1 MTRAISDFNNPSGSR
16 LGLFTA
22 IQNIGGICALL
33 FSSYAADLF
42 GRRVGV
48 CLGLLIV
55 FLGTI
60 LQGQWCKPH
69 GRNVGR
75 TNSIF
80 SAVLPTKDHEG
91 MFIGGRFLVGL
102 G

>member
-1 MTRAISDFNNPSGSR
+1 MAFRLWFRGRLVSTIAIEHFSQLTWDFVDFNNPSGSR

-42 GRRVGV
+42 GRRKGV

-60 LQGQWCKPH
+60 LQGRSLNKQALK
-69 GRNVGR
+69 RR
-75 TNSIF
+75 Y
-80 SAVLPTKDHEG
+80 
-91 MFIGGRFLVGL
+91 
-102 G
+102 